1 MKKLTF
7 LTVLLVGA
15 LLCFTSG
22 ASAQSSGDTFPIT
35 VAIDNAST
43 ATFAV
48 YQIDAAD
55 TFTSWGSNT
64 LEFNPTL
71 EDVTGP
77 NPGDPVQY
85 AYLGDVYYAIDVF
98 PYGAGALNVTLSY
111 TDDSNPNGG
120 ANDGTGLGAHAIAT
134 PTAHDDNGTPGDYTD
149 DADNPIGSRA
159 TLENIAQTVLAS
171 EILAN
176 GQYFRLYVGLAT
188 GNDTEPAPE
197 PVTPFSPADTPGNY
211 TGTLTMTVAPPGP

>member
-22 ASAQSSGDTFPIT
+22 ASAQTSNASFPIT

-48 YQIDAAD
+48 YQIDDAGNFN
-55 TFTSWGSNT
+55 TWGSNT
-64 LEFNPTL
+64 LVYTPVLT
-71 EDVTGP
+71 DVTGP

-111 TDDSNPNGG
+111 TDDINPNG
-120 ANDGTGLGAHAIAT
+120 APNDGTGLGVHAIGT
-134 PTAHDDNGTPGDYTD
+134 PTAHDDNGTPGIFTD
-149 DADNPIGSRA
+149 DADNPIGTRA
-159 TLENIAQTVLAS
+159 ALSGIAQTVLS
-171 EILAN
+171 SDILAN

-188 GNDTEPAPE
+188 GDPAESEPAPA
-197 PVTPFSPADTPGNY
+197 VPFSPGDTPGNY